1 MVSVCGRNRTAVY
14 GLRTSL
20 FYRLNYADSVY
31 IYGKLDT
38 VPGCLISNGRHLRHH
53 SSAFLGINYCAL
65 IAALGRALS
74 ASLSLLFSGD
84 SPRRAYGPR
93 LPWFLFL
100 AFASL
105 VATGFK
111 PCASPRCQCS
121 LLSGKRG
128 SRASTPLPLIR
139 GDFASRGFGFLS
151 FFGTWPG
158 RCRRDSR
165 TVFLILQTLYK

>member
-1 MVSVCGRNRTAVY
+1 MQSGCFVGPRAKGMGIFRRS
-14 GLRTSL
+14 
-20 FYRLNYADSVY
+20 
-31 IYGKLDT
+31 
-38 VPGCLISNGRHLRHH
+38 CLIANGRHLRHH

-121 LLSGKRG
+121 LTDFPVISK
-128 SRASTPLPLIR
+128 PLYSHVPQHVVAVAEP
-139 GDFASRGFGFLS
+139 FAILL
-151 FFGTWPG
+151 
-158 RCRRDSR
+158 RCRFVHSN
-165 TVFLILQTLYK
+165 LS